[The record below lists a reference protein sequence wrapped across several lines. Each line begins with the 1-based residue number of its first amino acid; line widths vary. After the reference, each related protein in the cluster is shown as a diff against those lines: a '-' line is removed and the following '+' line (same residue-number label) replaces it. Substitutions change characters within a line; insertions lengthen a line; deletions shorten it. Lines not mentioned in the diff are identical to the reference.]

1 MIYPKTRTLYQ
12 HRAGV
17 STVQAYR
24 NGEKID
30 CEALFPG
37 LTITLSQFL
46 DEPDFGLMT
55 PAP

>member
-1 MIYPKTRTLYQ
+1 VIYPKTRTLYQ